1 MNFIVYLISINIISF
16 ISFGIDKR
24 KAIKGHW
31 RISEEFLIIISLIG
45 GCFGG
50 YLGMK
55 FFRHKTKKIKFKL
68 VGFFCLIW
76 IYLLVHLFT

>member
-16 ISFGIDKR
+16 LSFGIDKR
-24 KAIKGHW
+24 RAIEGKW
-31 RISEEFLIIISLIG
+31 RVSEETLIIVSLVG
-45 GCFGG
+45 GCFGS

-55 FFRHKTKKIKFKL
+55 FFRHKTKKFKFKL
-68 VGFFCLIW
+68 VGLFCLVW